1 MRYEDSVKNNLLTY
15 FSLID
20 KKAIFIQLFHWYFFI
35 HFFVHFNF
43 NNSGEFL
50 NILFQLSSLLNL
62 VYKL

>member
-1 MRYEDSVKNNLLTY
+1 MRYEDSVKKNLLTY

-20 KKAIFIQLFHWYFFI
+20 NKAIFIQLFHWYFFI

-43 NNSGEFL
+43 NYSGEFL